1 MDPILQGRGKAETK
15 YLFAISKDG
24 ETVDVRVAKDLL
36 EKGHLYLDVRT
47 VEEYNKGHVENAL
60 NVSYMFLTPKGR
72 VKNPDFLAQ
81 VTSISKKEDHI
92 VVACNSGG
100 RGLRACVD
108 LLNAGFEHVNNMGG
122 GYSAWVDSG
131 FAGEKPPK
139 ELKIACK
146 SRG

>member
-1 MDPILQGRGKAETK
+1 MEAEK
-15 YLFAISKDG
+15 RPEDVV
-24 ETVDVRVAKDLL
+24 TVDVRVAKDLL
-36 EKGHLYLDVRT
+36 QKGHLYLDVRT

-60 NVSYMFLTPKGR
+60 NVPYMFFTPEGR

-81 VTSISKKEDHI
+81 VMSILKKEDHL

-108 LLNAGFEHVNNMGG
+108 LLNVGFEHVNNMGG

-131 FAGEKPPK
+131 FAGDKPPE
-139 ELKIACK
+139 ELKTACK
-146 SRG
+146 FRG